1 MTEPAGQMPFKD
13 SKPKDGVS
21 LGSTLGV
28 VAVMVKPTL
37 AEACHVSTAAQSP
50 VTPCNMVFN
59 PYSKP
64 GRRGCH
70 DP

>member
-1 MTEPAGQMPFKD
+1 MLFKD
-13 SKPKDGVS
+13 IKPKNGVS

-28 VAVMVKPTL
+28 VAVTVKPAL
-37 AEACHVSTAAQSP
+37 AEAWHVSTAAQSP
-50 VTPCNMVFN
+50 VTPHNMVFS